1 MDNQTAARIGQTDRG
16 RAASTPTAIPA
27 KGWKDIAWR
36 LYRGLGED
44 RVMLTAA
51 GVSFYLVLA
60 LVPTL
65 TAIVALYGLFADRA
79 SVVSQLALLDGI
91 VPPAAL
97 GLIGDQLTRLAAR
110 PTDTLGITL
119 LISLAIALWSASAGV
134 KAMFEAMN
142 VAYAEEEGRN
152 FFQISGLALLF
163 TLGGALAAILVAVT
177 VIVMP
182 AFLSL
187 FPLGPLAEV
196 AVRIAAYAVMLAIL
210 WLGLAALY
218 RWGPSRQTARWR
230 WIAPGTLLAV
240 LGLGIGSILF
250 SWYVTNF
257 SDYDAAYGSL
267 GAMIALL
274 TWFWLSTIIVI
285 LGAELNSE
293 IEHQT
298 ARDTTTGPE
307 EPIGERGAYMADHVG
322 RVWPP
327 ARKRLETEIRPE
339 RERQRFNWRRIAASL
354 PFAALV
360 MRGNGDRR

>member
-1 MDNQTAARIGQTDRG
+1 MDQQTEMRVAQADRG
-16 RAASTPTAIPA
+16 RAASTPTAIPP

-36 LYRGLGED
+36 LYRALGED

-65 TAIVALYGLFADRA
+65 TAVVALYGLFADRA
-79 SVVSQLALLDGI
+79 SVVSHLALLDGI

-97 GLIGDQLTRLAAR
+97 GLIADQLTRLAAR
-110 PTDTLGITL
+110 PADTLGITL

-142 VAYAEEEGRN
+142 VAYAEEEERN

-177 VIVMP
+177 VIAMP
-182 AFLSL
+182 PMLAL
-187 FPLGPLAEV
+187 FPLGPLAEIG
-196 AVRIAAYAVMLAIL
+196 VRVAAYAVMLAIL
-210 WLGLAALY
+210 WFALSALY

-307 EPIGERGAYMADHVG
+307 EPLGERGAYMADHGG

-327 ARKRLETEIRPE
+327 ARKRLEPELRPE
-339 RERQRFNWRRIAASL
+339 RERQRFNWGRIAASL
-354 PFAALV
+354 PFAALM
-360 MRGNGDRR
+360 MRGQRGRR